1 MRNFSLI
8 HKALAGSI
16 LVRPLGMLLG
26 LLVGIQLARGLGPA
40 GYGIY
45 GVALSVVTILGAF
58 ADFGLPTL
66 ITREASK
73 ALAVQDW
80 PQFIGILRWAQRRVV
95 LISLVTILLSAG
107 YISFFGD
114 QTAILG
120 RTILIGLILIPVVA
134 LQRNI
139 CAVIRSLKFIVL
151 GQIPETIVRPLV
163 MVVLLM
169 VVSVVID
176 SGINPQLAMGFQVI
190 SAILALTLARVFLS
204 RNKPLGSQHIVPEYS
219 KKAWL
224 QSVYPMALTEWVRV
238 LQGHIAVLVLALIV
252 AESELGFFRAAVSV
266 GAVVALPLSVV
277 NIVCMPLIANAL
289 SGSRRQEL
297 RGVLQF
303 SVFSMFLGVGG
314 STLAIL
320 LAGELIIGTIFGVD
334 YAATLQ
340 PLKILSVGYFVGSF
354 FGPGTVFL
362 TMSGHEKCVTRS
374 YVTSLFFLVITT
386 VTLSCMYGII
396 GASIAVAC
404 SFVFLC
410 FLQWKNSKELES
422 TDISL
427 IGAVRGYYH
436 L

>member
-1 MRNFSLI
+1 MRNFSLL

-16 LVRPLGMLLG
+16 FVRPLGMLLG
-26 LLVGIQLARGLGPA
+26 LLVGVQLARGLGPA

-58 ADFGLPTL
+58 SDFGLPTL

-80 PQFIGILRWAQRRVV
+80 PQFVGILRWAQRKVV
-95 LISLVTILLSAG
+95 LISLVTVFCSVG

-114 QTAILG
+114 QTATLS

-134 LQRNI
+134 MQRNI
-139 CAVIRSLKFIVL
+139 CAVIRSLNFIVL

-163 MVVLLM
+163 MVVLLL
-169 VVSVVID
+169 VVLVVID
-176 SGINPQLAMGFQVI
+176 SGINPQVAMGFQVI
-190 SAILALTLARVFLS
+190 SAILALTLSGLFLS
-204 RNKPLGSQHIVPEYS
+204 RNKPVGSRHVVPEYS
-219 KKAWL
+219 TTAWL
-224 QSVYPMALTEWVRV
+224 QSVYPMAVTEWVRV

-252 AESELGFFRAAVSV
+252 SESELGFFRAAVSL
-266 GAVVALPLSVV
+266 GAVVALPLSIV

-289 SGSRRQEL
+289 SKNHLQEL
-297 RGVLQF
+297 RGVLHF
-303 SVFSMFLGVGG
+303 SVLSMFLGVGG
-314 STLAIL
+314 FTLVIL
-320 LAGELIIGTIFGVD
+320 FAGEFVVGRVFGVD

-340 PLKILSVGYFVGSF
+340 PLKILSVGFFVGSF

-374 YVTSLFFLVITT
+374 YVASLFFLVITT
-386 VTLSCMYGII
+386 ITFSQVYGVT
-396 GASIAVAC
+396 GASTSVAC
-404 SFVFLC
+404 SFVLLC
-410 FLQWKNSKELES
+410 FLQWRNSNKLES

-427 IGAVRGYYH
+427 IGAVRGHYH
-436 L
+436 S